1 MVDRRYQAWYVVA
14 SELVVVDDDLVADK
28 SLDEEAKRY
37 VGVLYALIPKLLYM
51 RAMDLAFDQCVSS
64 R

>member
-1 MVDRRYQAWYVVA
+1 M
-14 SELVVVDDDLVADK
+14 VDDDAVADK

-37 VGVLYALIPKLLYM
+37 VGVLYALIPELLYM
-51 RAMDLAFDQCVSS
+51 RAVDLAFHQYVSL